1 MGPPLIVLTLT
12 DGLPSCSTI
21 DPREM
26 DALQFK
32 TSMGDKTRETAS
44 GGRLSHQE
52 KMRGLSAA
60 HSIIAVMDSVAVQIC
75 RREAAKLQ

>member
-26 DALQFK
+26 DALQTK

-44 GGRLSHQE
+44 GERLSHRVK
-52 KMRGLSAA
+52 KMRGLSKPR
-60 HSIIAVMDSVAVQIC
+60 IASL
-75 RREAAKLQ
+75 EETLS

>member
-26 DALQFK
+26 DALQTK

-44 GGRLSHQE
+44 GERLSHQK

-60 HSIIAVMDSVAVQIC
+60 HSITNLICKFAVNDYPQYFS
-75 RREAAKLQ
+75 K